1 MPGGESGGDL
11 ATGAA
16 TGSPSRTA
24 VQHALQVEEHH
35 MTTTVAPDTRPDS
48 TSDDTPR
55 TPGLGAELRE
65 SLLLLGF
72 AVGVTVGLTTAAQ
85 AALALLG

>member
-1 MPGGESGGDL
+1 
-11 ATGAA
+11 
-16 TGSPSRTA
+16 
-24 VQHALQVEEHH
+24 
-35 MTTTVAPDTRPDS
+35 MTTSTVTPDAGPD
-48 TSDDTPR
+48 TSDDVAAPPAT
-55 TPGLGAELRE
+55 GLGAELRE

>member
-1 MPGGESGGDL
+1 M
-11 ATGAA
+11 T
-16 TGSPSRTA
+16 
-24 VQHALQVEEHH
+24 
-35 MTTTVAPDTRPDS
+35 TTTVAPDTRPDS
-48 TSDDTPR
+48 TQDDATTPR

>member
-1 MPGGESGGDL
+1 
-11 ATGAA
+11 
-16 TGSPSRTA
+16 
-24 VQHALQVEEHH
+24 
-35 MTTTVAPDTRPDS
+35 MTTSTVAPDTRPDATHDQAPAS
-48 TSDDTPR
+48 G

-85 AALALLG
+85 AALTLLG

>member
-1 MPGGESGGDL
+1 M
-11 ATGAA
+11 T
-16 TGSPSRTA
+16 
-24 VQHALQVEEHH
+24 
-35 MTTTVAPDTRPDS
+35 TTTVAPDTRPD
-48 TSDDTPR
+48 TPPEDVPASSS

-85 AALALLG
+85 AALTLLG

>member
-1 MPGGESGGDL
+1 
-11 ATGAA
+11 
-16 TGSPSRTA
+16 
-24 VQHALQVEEHH
+24 
-35 MTTTVAPDTRPDS
+35 MTTTTMTPDARPETTSEPARPAPS
-48 TSDDTPR
+48 
-55 TPGLGAELRE
+55 PGLGAELRE

>member
-1 MPGGESGGDL
+1 
-11 ATGAA
+11 
-16 TGSPSRTA
+16 
-24 VQHALQVEEHH
+24 
-35 MTTTVAPDTRPDS
+35 MTTTVVPDTRPEQ
-48 TSDDTPR
+48 TSPATPDTPAPR
-55 TPGLGAELRE
+55 TTGLGAELRE

>member
-1 MPGGESGGDL
+1 
-11 ATGAA
+11 
-16 TGSPSRTA
+16 
-24 VQHALQVEEHH
+24 
-35 MTTTVAPDTRPDS
+35 MTVTRSDTRSDIQPDVEAPA
-48 TSDDTPR
+48 TP

>member
-1 MPGGESGGDL
+1 
-11 ATGAA
+11 
-16 TGSPSRTA
+16 
-24 VQHALQVEEHH
+24 
-35 MTTTVAPDTRPDS
+35 MTPTVAPDTRPD
-48 TSDDTPR
+48 TPSDDTPAPR

-65 SLLLLGF
+65 SLVLLGF

>member
-1 MPGGESGGDL
+1 
-11 ATGAA
+11 
-16 TGSPSRTA
+16 
-24 VQHALQVEEHH
+24 
-35 MTTTVAPDTRPDS
+35 MTTTVAPDTRPD
-48 TSDDTPR
+48 TPSDDASAPR
-55 TPGLGAELRE
+55 APGLGAELRE

>member
-1 MPGGESGGDL
+1 MS
-11 ATGAA
+11 
-16 TGSPSRTA
+16 
-24 VQHALQVEEHH
+24 
-35 MTTTVAPDTRPDS
+35 TTTLPTAGVAPDTGPDA
-48 TSDDTPR
+48 TPDAPR

>member
-1 MPGGESGGDL
+1 MS
-11 ATGAA
+11 
-16 TGSPSRTA
+16 
-24 VQHALQVEEHH
+24 
-35 MTTTVAPDTRPDS
+35 TTTMTPPGAAPDTQPTPDA
-48 TSDDTPR
+48 PR

>member
-1 MPGGESGGDL
+1 MS
-11 ATGAA
+11 
-16 TGSPSRTA
+16 S
-24 VQHALQVEEHH
+24 
-35 MTTTVAPDTRPDS
+35 TTVAPDTRPEP
-48 TSDDTPR
+48 TSDAPR

>member
-1 MPGGESGGDL
+1 
-11 ATGAA
+11 
-16 TGSPSRTA
+16 
-24 VQHALQVEEHH
+24 
-35 MTTTVAPDTRPDS
+35 MTTQVTHRDTSPDATHDETPAPQ
-48 TSDDTPR
+48 

>member
-1 MPGGESGGDL
+1 MS
-11 ATGAA
+11 T
-16 TGSPSRTA
+16 TT
-24 VQHALQVEEHH
+24 
-35 MTTTVAPDTRPDS
+35 MTTPGAPDTQPAPDA
-48 TSDDTPR
+48 PR
-55 TPGLGAELRE
+55 NPGLGAELRE

>member
-1 MPGGESGGDL
+1 M
-11 ATGAA
+11 T
-16 TGSPSRTA
+16 
-24 VQHALQVEEHH
+24 
-35 MTTTVAPDTRPDS
+35 TTTVAPDTRPD
-48 TSDDTPR
+48 TPHDQAAAPAPA
-55 TPGLGAELRE
+55 TGLGAELRE

>member
-1 MPGGESGGDL
+1 
-11 ATGAA
+11 
-16 TGSPSRTA
+16 
-24 VQHALQVEEHH
+24 
-35 MTTTVAPDTRPDS
+35 MTTTVTPDTRPD
-48 TSDDTPR
+48 TPSDDAPAAR

>member
-1 MPGGESGGDL
+1 
-11 ATGAA
+11 
-16 TGSPSRTA
+16 
-24 VQHALQVEEHH
+24 
-35 MTTTVAPDTRPDS
+35 MTTVTPDS
-48 TSDDTPR
+48 PHDEAPAPR
-55 TPGLGAELRE
+55 TPGLGAEVRE